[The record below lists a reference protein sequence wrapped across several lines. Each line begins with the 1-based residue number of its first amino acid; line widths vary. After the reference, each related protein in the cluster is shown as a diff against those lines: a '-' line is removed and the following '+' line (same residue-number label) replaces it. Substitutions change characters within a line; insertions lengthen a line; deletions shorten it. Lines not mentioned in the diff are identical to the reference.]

1 MTIEAWPDL
10 RNGTGEVSK
19 NLKFFGARRENY
31 LGTMALVF
39 FFSSRTSRTS
49 RSKSQSVNIIL
60 LGTFRMPP
68 MPFPMP
74 PLFITAVKDIC
85 AINAFEKLLNI
96 LYSEV
101 YCWHFGFTTPL
112 FSTTTTDMFLYDL
125 LNLLPRWPL
134 VFLSFL
140 LPPLVARDVVT
151 PWTRSPFRQSHLLR
165 ILLSQFALILN

>member
-1 MTIEAWPDL
+1 M
-10 RNGTGEVSK
+10 
-19 NLKFFGARRENY
+19 
-31 LGTMALVF
+31 GTMALVF

-101 YCWHFGFTTPL
+101 YC
-112 FSTTTTDMFLYDL
+112 
-125 LNLLPRWPL
+125 
-134 VFLSFL
+134 
-140 LPPLVARDVVT
+140 
-151 PWTRSPFRQSHLLR
+151 
-165 ILLSQFALILN
+165 